1 MVLLD
6 LLVHPVLLVDM
17 VAKQPILH
25 LHPKISLLLTSLVQL
40 HNDLETFL
48 LVLVHRL
55 AMAHLV
61 MVLLDRSRDQVMVQ
75 VDQKA

>member
-1 MVLLD
+1 LVLLD

-25 LHPKISLLLTSLVQL
+25 LHPKISLLLISLVQP
-40 HNDLETFL
+40 HNDQEVSL

-55 AMAHLV
+55 VMALLA
-61 MVLLDRSRDQVMVQ
+61 MVLLDQTRDQAMAQ
-75 VDQKA
+75 VDKKA